1 MKARYRH
8 PRYVLAAAVTVAL
21 GSAQVLGAQQSTQ
34 PDNTKVNKQDR
45 AAAAKTAD
53 QQSNDKADLEL
64 ARQIRR
70 SIVNDKTLSSYAH
83 NVKIVAVGGKVT
95 LKGPVRTTEEK
106 AAVEAKA
113 KEVAGPA
120 NVVNEISIAPSKKST
135 P

>member
-1 MKARYRH
+1 MKARH
-8 PRYVLAAAVTVAL
+8 THSYVLAAALTVAL
-21 GSAQVLGAQQSTQ
+21 GAAQPLLGAQQSTQ
-34 PDNTKVNKQDR
+34 PDNTQVNKRDR
-45 AAAAKTAD
+45 ATNATTAD

-95 LKGPVRTTEEK
+95 LKGPVRSSAEK

-120 NVVNEISIAPSKKST
+120 NVVNEISIAPSKSK